1 MSDPKDFI
9 AGMGSNAR
17 KSPTRVVFVTRRT
30 SAQVK
35 VRDEDQVQTF
45 PEVLFRAIVAIEVL
59 TIALVGVSLLFN
71 APLEGIA
78 DPSHTPNP
86 AKAPWYFLGLQEMLH
101 YFKQVVAGVLAP
113 GLVVMALIVIP
124 YFNINIEAEG
134 LFLKDRKRRLRI
146 FYLAVA
152 GLSLFLW
159 IPPLLI
165 PFIPH
170 SVAAHLS
177 WFLWVFPETPMYVA
191 VVPTLIVAGFMV
203 LAARSSPQSTSMFP
217 RYLASK
223 PLSFW
228 IMTWFLFELVVLTAV
243 GTFFRGPGWCW
254 VLPFGE
260 GNCIIR

>member
-9 AGMGSNAR
+9 AGMDSNAR

-35 VRDEDQVQTF
+35 VTDEDEVQTY

-59 TIALVGVSLLFN
+59 TISLVGVSLLFN

-101 YFKQVVAGVLAP
+101 YFPPVVAGVLVP
-113 GLVVMALIVIP
+113 TLVVIALIVIP

-134 LFLKDRKRRLRI
+134 LFLKDRKRRILI
-146 FYLAVA
+146 FYLAAV
-152 GLSLFLW
+152 GLSLFL
-159 IPPLLI
+159 LL
-165 PFIPH
+165 FH
-170 SVAAHLS
+170 V
-177 WFLWVFPETPMYVA
+177 YVSL
-191 VVPTLIVAGFMV
+191 VPTLIVAGFMA
-203 LAARSSPQSTSMFP
+203 LAARGSPQSASPFR

-243 GTFFRGPGWCW
+243 GTFFRGPGWSW
-254 VLPFGE
+254 VLPW
-260 GNCIIR
+260 RS